1 MANVYGTA
9 LCFLSLFLSST
20 AGAALLQEKD
30 AVPLQQQHP
39 GTTQPPAGASSSS
52 AFKNFYQQPKN
63 AEQAITPAADISG
76 LRPLPTPALAEPQQP
91 LPPPPPSKHE
101 MAFGALLDSA
111 LPLSPDQIKQLHHL
125 YDLTQQAVSAAP
137 TLPPTPVSSSLAVT
151 LEPGSTP
158 PLVRLSAGFV
168 SSLVFV
174 DSTGA
179 PWPITAYGLGDPSSF
194 NVQWDQTSNALFIQ
208 SLKPYA
214 HGNLAV
220 RLASLNTPVMIS
232 LVSGQKEID
241 YRVDLQIRDRGPNAE
256 APIVPE
262 SLQLGAQVDPRLI
275 NVLDGVAP
283 QHSKQLILIP
293 NIGQAWLTKEN
304 TLYLRTTLTLLSPAW
319 TATISSPNGTHVY
332 EMSKTPLVLASQD
345 GKTIT
350 VEIQGL

>member
-1 MANVYGTA
+1 MKNWRHI
-9 LCFLSLFLSST
+9 LCLLYLLLPHT
-20 AGAALLQEKD
+20 AGATLLQEKD
-30 AVPLQQQHP
+30 AVPLPPPP
-39 GTTQPPAGASSSS
+39 GTQSHVETQATA
-52 AFKNFYQQPKN
+52 AFANFYQHSKK
-63 AEQAITPAADISG
+63 AEQPTVAAVEAPPQPAAAA
-76 LRPLPTPALAEPQQP
+76 PAPPQ
-91 LPPPPPSKHE
+91 PSKND
-101 MAFGALLDSA
+101 MAFGSLLDSA
-111 LPLSPDQIKQLHHL
+111 LPLSPDQIKQLHRL
-125 YDLTQQAVSAAP
+125 YDLTQQAVAAAP
-137 TLPPTPVSSSLAVT
+137 SLPPTPVSSSLAVT

-179 PWPITAYGLGDPSSF
+179 PWPISAYGLGDPASF
-194 NVQWDQTSNALFIQ
+194 NVQWDQTSNALFVQ

-262 SLQLGAQVDPRLI
+262 SLQLGAQVNPQLI

-283 QHSKQLILIP
+283 QHSKQLTLIP
-293 NIGQAWLTKEN
+293 NIGQAWLSKEN
-304 TLYLRTTLTLLSPAW
+304 TLFLRTTLTLLSPAW
-319 TATISSPNGTHVY
+319 TATLSSPNGTHVY

>member
-1 MANVYGTA
+1 MSNWLQICCLFLLSLSQVANATA
-9 LCFLSLFLSST
+9 L
-20 AGAALLQEKD
+20 QETT
-30 AVPLQQQHP
+30 PI
-39 GTTQPPAGASSSS
+39 TTQSTR
-52 AFKNFYQQPKN
+52 AFENFYTAPKPN
-63 AEQAITPAADISG
+63 TPAPPTSAEATEPQTS
-76 LRPLPTPALAEPQQP
+76 PPTSATPAT
-91 LPPPPPSKHE
+91 PPPPNKND
-101 MAFGALLDSA
+101 MAFGSLLDSA
-111 LPLSPDQIKQLHHL
+111 LPLSPDQIKQLHRL
-125 YDLTQQAVSAAP
+125 YDLTQQAVAAAP
-137 TLPPTPVSSSLAVT
+137 NLPPTPVSSSLPVT
-151 LEPGSTP
+151 LEPGSIP

-179 PWPITAYGLGDPSSF
+179 PWPITAYGLGDPTSF
-194 NVQWDQTSNALFIQ
+194 NVQWDQTSNALFVQ

-220 RLASLNTPVMIS
+220 RLIDLNTPVMIS

-241 YRVDLQIRDRGPNAE
+241 YRVDLQIRERGPNAE

-262 SLQLGAQVDPRLI
+262 SLNLGAQVDPRLI

-283 QHSKQLILIP
+283 HDSKQLALTP
-293 NIGQAWLTKEN
+293 NIGQAWLSKEN
-304 TLYLRTTLTLLSPAW
+304 ILYLRTTLTLLSPAW

-332 EMSKTPLVLASQD
+332 EMAKTPLVLASQD

>member
-1 MANVYGTA
+1 MKHPLHL
-9 LCFLSLFLSST
+9 LCLLSLLLSST
-20 AGAALLQEKD
+20 ANATLLQEKD
-30 AVPLQQQHP
+30 AVPHQQQP
-39 GTTQPPAGASSSS
+39 SETKGP
-52 AFKNFYQQPKN
+52 FKNFYQQPKKT
-63 AEQAITPAADISG
+63 EQPTTTPSTTAGGSTLA
-76 LRPLPTPALAEPQQP
+76 PMPAPEPQQP
-91 LPPPPPSKHE
+91 MMSPPPPSKND
-101 MAFGALLDSA
+101 MAFGSLLDSA

-125 YDLTQQAVSAAP
+125 YDLTQQAVSASP
-137 TLPPTPVSSSLAVT
+137 SLPPTPVSSSLAVT

-262 SLQLGAQVDPRLI
+262 SLQLGTQVDPRLI